1 MALGFGTSVAQAVL
15 LREAMAALGGS
26 ELAWGAVLALWLAG
40 MGLGA
45 WVGARRS
52 FGALVSAGPVLV
64 LVLAALGVV
73 LIRFS
78 PALGGAGVGE
88 AGTAWR
94 GAWLWASAV
103 VAPAVVGGWC
113 FPVAAGRFAS
123 RDEAGTAYA
132 LESGG
137 AAVGGLAFTFLLA
150 PLGSAGAV
158 CMAAGVC
165 GAIWLAAE
173 GRPRLAALPL
183 LVGLVLIGPGDR
195 ALAHAGWRFSGRLG
209 SLADWRETRMER
221 LELASGRP
229 AALYANGRLAAT
241 FPDRYSTVAR
251 AHLMMLLHPNPARVA
266 AVGALADGS
275 VVTMLRH
282 PVARLVAA
290 EEDPGL
296 ASALP
301 GWFGPPLTGALA
313 DPRLTVVAG
322 DPLRVIRDRG
332 PWDLVVLAD
341 PDPTTLR
348 ANRTRTVEFF
358 RVCERALAPGGVLV
372 VRVGVSDTYLGGG
385 GGRLLAVLS
394 ATLREVFR
402 AASAIPG
409 EEVLLVAGRSAGGLA
424 IDPAT
429 IAARWRERRI
439 SDPDFDPDVLPLLLD
454 PGRAGPLGEFLRN
467 ASAPANTAPRPRAVL
482 LAAALHEA
490 RGAPPILTA
499 ARALEGRSPVPLLA
513 CLVLAVAVLLI
524 CGARG
529 VSLGIG
535 SGAVVGFASM
545 GWWLLLL
552 ACWQGTMGSVY
563 GEIGALSAAFM
574 AGTAAGAAGGGRW
587 LAPSERTLA
596 CLLAGGAAVSLA
608 IGSGA
613 PLAFPR
619 AAIVPLLLL
628 AGALTGAAFP
638 SVASLAGGRSSA
650 RGVGRGFAADEV
662 GAAVAALAVG
672 LLVVLWAG
680 IAWGGEMIATLEVGA
695 AAALLLA
702 ARRRRE

>member
-1 MALGFGTSVAQAVL
+1 M
-15 LREAMAALGGS
+15 GGS

-40 MGLGA
+40 MGFGA
-45 WVGARRS
+45 WAGARRP
-52 FGALVSAGPVLV
+52 FRAAASAGPVLV
-64 LVLAALGVV
+64 LALAALGVV

-78 PALGGAGVGE
+78 PAFAGAGIGE
-88 AGTAWR
+88 AATAWR

-113 FPVAAGRFAS
+113 FPVAAGLFAS

-137 AAVGGLAFTFLLA
+137 AVAGGLAFTFLLA

-158 CMAAGVC
+158 CVAAGVC
-165 GAIWLAAE
+165 GAIWLAAG

-183 LVGLVLIGPGDR
+183 LVGVALVGPGDR

-251 AHLMMLLHPNPARVA
+251 AHLMLLLHPNPARVA

-282 PVARLVAA
+282 PVAQLVAA

-296 ASALP
+296 VAVLP

-332 PWDLVVLAD
+332 PWDLVVLAEG
-341 PDPTTLR
+341 DPTTLR

-358 RVCERALAPGGVLV
+358 QVCERALALGGVLV

-394 ATLREVFR
+394 ATLREVFP

-409 EEVLLVAGRSAGGLA
+409 EEVLLVAGRAPGGPA

-429 IAARWRERRI
+429 LAARWRERGIR
-439 SDPDFDPDVLPLLLD
+439 DPDFDPDVLPLLLD
-454 PGRAGPLGEFLRN
+454 PGRAGPLGEFLRH
-467 ASAPANTAPRPRAVL
+467 ASAPANTAARPRAVL

-499 ARALEGRSPVPLLA
+499 ARALEGRSPAPLLA
-513 CLVLAVAVLLI
+513 CLAMVVAVFLV

-529 VSLGIG
+529 VPLAIG

-574 AGTAAGAAGGGRW
+574 AGAAAGAAFGRRW
-587 LAPSERTLA
+587 LAPSEETLA
-596 CLLAGGAAVSLA
+596 WLLAGGAAVSVA

-613 PLAFPR
+613 PFAFPR
-619 AAIVPLLLL
+619 AVIVPLLIV
-628 AGALTGAAFP
+628 AGGLTGAAFP
-638 SVASLAGGRSSA
+638 SVAVLAGGRSSS
-650 RGVGRGFAADEV
+650 RGAGRGFAADEV
-662 GAAVAALAVG
+662 GAAVAALAIG
-672 LLVVLWAG
+672 LLVVPWAG
-680 IAWGGEMIATLEVGA
+680 IAAGGATLAVLEVGA

-702 ARRRRE
+702 ARRRRG

>member
-1 MALGFGTSVAQAVL
+1 
-15 LREAMAALGGS
+15 
-26 ELAWGAVLALWLAG
+26 

-45 WVGARRS
+45 WAGARRS
-52 FGALVSAGPVLV
+52 VGALTSAGPVLV
-64 LVLAALGVV
+64 LALTAVGVV
-73 LIRFS
+73 LMRFS
-78 PALGGAGVGE
+78 PALAGAGVGE

-113 FPVAAGRFAS
+113 FPVAAARLAP
-123 RDEAGTAYA
+123 RDEAGQAYA

-137 AAVGGLAFTFLLA
+137 ATVGGLVFTFLLA

-158 CMAAGVC
+158 CVAAGVC
-165 GAIWLAAE
+165 GAAWLTM
-173 GRPRLAALPL
+173 GNRRQLAALPL
-183 LVGLVLIGPGDR
+183 LAGIVLVGPADR
-195 ALAHAGWRFSGRLG
+195 ALAHAGWRFSERLG

-229 AALYANGRLAAT
+229 AALYADGRLAAT

-296 ASALP
+296 AAVLP
-301 GWFGPPLTGALA
+301 RWFGPPLTDALA
-313 DPRLTVVAG
+313 NPRLTVATG
-322 DPLRVIRDRG
+322 DPLRLIRSGG

-348 ANRTRTVEFF
+348 TNRTRTVEFF
-358 RVCERALAPGGVLV
+358 RACERALAPGGVLV

-385 GGRLLAVLS
+385 GGRLLTVLF
-394 ATLREVFR
+394 ATLRAVFP

-409 EEVLLVAGRSAGGLA
+409 EEVLLVAGRAAAGLA

-429 IAARWRERRI
+429 IAARWRERGIR
-439 SDPDFDPDVLPLLLD
+439 DPDFDPDVLPLLVD
-454 PGRAGPLGEFLRN
+454 PGRAGSLAEFLWS
-467 ASAPANTAPRPRAVL
+467 ADAPANTAQHPRAVL

-499 ARALEGRSPVPLLA
+499 ARALEGCSPLPLVV
-513 CLVLAVAVLLI
+513 CLVLVVTVLLI
-524 CGARG
+524 CGARR
-529 VSLGIG
+529 VSLGIS

-552 ACWQGTMGSVY
+552 ACWQATMGSVY
-563 GEIGALSAAFM
+563 GEVGALSAAFM
-574 AGTAAGAAGGGRW
+574 AGTAVGAIGGRRW
-587 LAPSERTLA
+587 LVPSEKNLA
-596 CLLAGGAAVSLA
+596 CVLAGGAAVSLA
-608 IGSGA
+608 IGIGV
-613 PLAFPR
+613 PLSFPR
-619 AAIVPLLLL
+619 AAIVPLLAL
-628 AGALTGAAFP
+628 GGGLTGAAFP
-638 SVASLAGGRSSA
+638 SVAALAGGRSSA
-650 RGVGRGFAADEV
+650 RGVGWGFAADEA
-662 GAAVAALAVG
+662 GAAFAALAVG
-672 LLVVLWAG
+672 LLIVPWAG
-680 IAWGGEMIATLEVGA
+680 IAAAGAVIAILEVGA
-695 AAALLLA
+695 AAALLLST
-702 ARRRRE
+702 RRRRA